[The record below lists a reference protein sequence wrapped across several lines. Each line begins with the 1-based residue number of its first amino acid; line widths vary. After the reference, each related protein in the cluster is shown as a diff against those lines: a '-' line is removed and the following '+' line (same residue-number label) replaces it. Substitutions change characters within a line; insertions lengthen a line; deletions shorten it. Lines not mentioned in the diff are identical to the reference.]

1 MMWQLQMV
9 KRLVKS
15 AVPFQDDVRRI
26 KRRLMPYSDTLDN
39 GSMALSVG
47 LHQIR
52 LLREA
57 GADLTGDVLELGTGW
72 LPIVALLFHLA
83 GARHLVLTDI
93 RRLMDERTVARART
107 LVAAHLPEIAREF
120 AASPAELRAR
130 LEEPLSYSYFVPWR
144 AARQSDCSLDVIVS
158 RTVLEHIPPDV
169 LEDYMLQFRRVLRPG
184 GVMCHNVDNS
194 DHWEHQDKSIGRLNF
209 LRYEDGPLWR
219 LASVSAYQNRLRHSD
234 YAAMFDRTGW
244 VTILADGPADEQ
256 CLRDLETLP
265 LAARFRDRDPRDLA
279 ALSSNFILRK
289 ATA

>member
-1 MMWQLQMV
+1 MWQLQMV

-15 AVPFQDDVRRI
+15 AVPFQDDVRRL
-26 KRRLMPYSDTLDN
+26 KRRLVPYNDTVDN
-39 GSMALSVG
+39 GSMALTVG
-47 LHQIR
+47 LRQIR

-93 RRLMDERTVARART
+93 RRLMDGSTVARAKT
-107 LVAAHLPEIAREF
+107 LVANQLPLISTEF
-120 AASPAELRAR
+120 ATTVDALRTR
-130 LEEPLSYSYFVPWR
+130 LEEPLSYSYFVPWH
-144 AARQSDCSLDVIVS
+144 ASRQPDCSLDVIVS

-169 LEDYMLQFRRVLRPG
+169 LEDYMSQFRRVLRPG

-219 LASVSAYQNRLRHSD
+219 LASTSAYQNRLRHSD
-234 YAAMFDRTGW
+234 YVAMFDRTGW
-244 VTILADGPADEQ
+244 TTLVADGPPDEQ
-256 CLRDLETLP
+256 CLRDLEKLP
-265 LAARFRDRDPRDLA
+265 LAARFRDRDRRDLA
-279 ALSSNFILRK
+279 VLSSNFVLRK
-289 ATA
+289 TGN